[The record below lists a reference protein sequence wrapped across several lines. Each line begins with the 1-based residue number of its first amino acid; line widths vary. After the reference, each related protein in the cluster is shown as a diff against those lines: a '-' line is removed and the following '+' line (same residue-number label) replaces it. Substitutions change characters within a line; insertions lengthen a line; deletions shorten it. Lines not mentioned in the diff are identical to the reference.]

1 MPLYLSKYLRH
12 SERLKTLLMSNY
24 LIIMSNDFY
33 IISTNAT
40 IKNTSKFLDFSFYEK
55 ELMTNNKLKPHIK
68 DLNINATY
76 YGKKCIKCTIPTLF
90 IEIEYKDSNKDIYLI
105 DHEVFLYEEDYP
117 TMEALEN
124 YKNKFDFNFA
134 SQVNKEVYEIVEAYH
149 QGYGCMCL
157 SSEGY

>member
-1 MPLYLSKYLRH
+1 
-12 SERLKTLLMSNY
+12 
-24 LIIMSNDFY
+24 MSNDFY
-33 IISTNAT
+33 IISTNSY
-40 IKNTSKFLDFSFYEK
+40 IKNVSKYLDMDFLK
-55 ELMTNNKLKPHIK
+55 ELKTSNNELKPHIK
-68 DLNINATY
+68 DLDINAIY

-134 SQVNKEVYEIVEAYH
+134 SQVDPEVYILIDAFH
-149 QGYGCMCL
+149 RGYGCMCL

>member
-1 MPLYLSKYLRH
+1 
-12 SERLKTLLMSNY
+12 
-24 LIIMSNDFY
+24 MSNDFY

-40 IKNTSKFLDFSFYEK
+40 IKSTSKFLDYDFYEK
-55 ELMTNNKLKPHIK
+55 ELKTNNKLKAHIK
-68 DLNINATY
+68 DLDINATY

-124 YKNKFDFNFA
+124 YKNKFDFNFS
-134 SQVNKEVYEIVEAYH
+134 SQVEPEVYEIVEAFH
-149 QGYGCMCL
+149 LGYGCMCL
-157 SSEGY
+157 SSGDY